1 MGTWKVSKEHSGLSL
16 QTFLKEQL
24 GAGISSKHI
33 KRSIDA
39 GKCLLNGQAERFGS
53 RPVGTGDKVE
63 FHALTPTFEETVDS
77 ANILYVD
84 ESVIAYNKPPGV
96 LSDSISLADAL
107 KKQFGD
113 VILLHRLDKET
124 SGILLFA
131 RTPSAAEAIE
141 TLFKKRLVHK
151 TYLAIIDGIPA
162 QVGGVIDNYLGKVA
176 TFQGQ
181 TLWGEVPK
189 ERGLHAKTSWH
200 IEKKGTEAAL
210 VVCHPETGRTHQIR
224 VHLSGMGHAILG
236 DHQYGRTF
244 RCRYQAPR
252 ILLHAAE
259 VVFDHPLNKKQLKIS
274 APLPEDFQQTIKLLI
289 GEDGKHTHR

>member
-16 QTFLKEQL
+16 QAFLKEQL
-24 GAGISSKHI
+24 GVGISSKQI

-63 FHALTPTFEETVDS
+63 FNASTPTVEDAVDS

-84 ESVIAYNKPPGV
+84 EVVIAYNKPPGV
-96 LSDSISLADAL
+96 LSDSVSLAGAL

-124 SGILLFA
+124 SGVLLFA

-151 TYLAIIDGIPA
+151 TYLAMIDGVPA
-162 QVGGVIDNYLGKVA
+162 KVSGVIDNYLGKIS

-181 TLWGEVPK
+181 TLWGAVPK
-189 ERGLHAKTSWH
+189 ERGLHARTDWH
-200 IEKKGTEAAL
+200 IEKKGEEAAL
-210 VVCHPETGRTHQIR
+210 LVCYPQTGRTHQIR

-259 VVFDHPLNKKQLKIS
+259 VVFDHPVNKKQLKIS
-274 APLPEDFQQTIKLLI
+274 APLPEDFQKTINELI
-289 GEDGKHTHR
+289 SEDG